1 MDYKIKVENS
11 GDRIDKYLA
20 KNLELSRST
29 IKKLIDENKVFVNGQ
44 AVKSSY
50 KVSIDDLIVFTYIE
64 EKINLV
70 PKKMDLDIIYEDE
83 SILVVNKKKDTIVHP
98 ASNDQDETLVNGL
111 IYKYPELKDLDPVRP
126 GIVHRL
132 DKDTSG
138 ALVVAKNKEAFD
150 NLVDQFTKR
159 QVVRKYYALVHGRIE
174 NEIEIDKKI
183 GRNEKD
189 RIKMAVNE
197 KNGKEAISLVSP
209 IKIFNDYTLV
219 EVELKT
225 GRTHQ
230 IRVHMA
236 SINHPVVGD
245 LVYGRANKFG
255 IKTQLLHAYCLEFI
269 HPRTGETIKITT
281 DLPNDFKDF
290 IKRIEDE
297 ENIKPRWNEK
307 GHI

>member
-1 MDYKIKVENS
+1 MDYKIKVAKTGE
-11 GDRIDKYLA
+11 RIDKYLA
-20 KNLELSRST
+20 NNLELSRST
-29 IKKLIDENKVFVNGQ
+29 IKKIIDENKVFVNGQ

-50 KVSIDDLIVFTYIE
+50 KVNIDDLIVFTYIE

-70 PKKMDLDIIYEDE
+70 PKKMDLEIIYEDE
-83 SILVVNKKKDTIVHP
+83 DILVVNKKKDTIVHP
-98 ASNDQDETLVNGL
+98 ASNDQQDTLVNGL
-111 IYKYPELKDLDPVRP
+111 IYKYPELKNLDEVRP

-138 ALVVAKNKEAFD
+138 ALVVAKTQAAFD

-159 QVVRKYYALVHGRIE
+159 QVIRKYYAIVHGRIE
-174 NEIEIDKKI
+174 NELEINKKI

-189 RIKMAVNE
+189 RVKMAVNE
-197 KNGKEAISLVSP
+197 KNGKEAISLVRP
-209 IKIFNDYTLV
+209 IKVFGAYSLV

-245 LVYGRANKFG
+245 LVYGRENKYG
-255 IKTQLLHAYCLEFI
+255 IKTQLLHAYCLELV
-269 HPRTGETIKITT
+269 HPQTGEALKFST
-281 DLPNDFKDF
+281 DLPEDFKDF

-297 ENIKPRWNEK
+297 ENINPR
-307 GHI
+307 

>member
-64 EKINLV
+64 EKIKLV

-98 ASNDQDETLVNGL
+98 ASNDQQDTLVNGL

-297 ENIKPRWNEK
+297 ENIKPR
-307 GHI
+307 

>member
-1 MDYKIKVENS
+1 MDYKIKVAKAGE
-11 GDRIDKYLA
+11 RIDKYLA
-20 KNLELSRST
+20 NNLELSRST
-29 IKKLIDENKVFVNGQ
+29 IKKTIDENKVFVNGQ
-44 AVKSSY
+44 TVKSSY
-50 KVSIDDLIVFTYIE
+50 KVNIDDLIVFTYIE

-83 SILVVNKKKDTIVHP
+83 SILLVNKKKDTIVHP
-98 ASNDQDETLVNGL
+98 ASNDQDHTLVNGL
-111 IYKYPELKDLDPVRP
+111 IYKYPELKNLDPIRP

-138 ALVVAKNKEAFD
+138 ALVVAKNKAAFD

-159 QVVRKYYALVHGRIE
+159 QVVRKYYAIVHSRIE
-174 NEIEIDKKI
+174 NELEINRKI

-189 RIKMAVNE
+189 RTKMAVNE
-197 KNGKEAISLVSP
+197 KNGKEAISLVRP
-209 IKIFNDYTLV
+209 IESFGPYSLV

-245 LVYGRANKFG
+245 LVYGRDNNYG
-255 IKTQLLHAYCLEFI
+255 IKTQLLHAYYLELV
-269 HPRTGETIKITT
+269 HPKTGHVLKFTT
-281 DLPNDFKDF
+281 DLPEDFKDF

-297 ENIKPRWNEK
+297 ENINPR
-307 GHI
+307 

>member
-11 GDRIDKYLA
+11 GERIDKYLA

-29 IKKLIDENKVFVNGQ
+29 IKKLIDENEVFVNGQ

-83 SILVVNKKKDTIVHP
+83 DILVVNKSKNTIVHP
-98 ASNDQDETLVNGL
+98 ASNDQDDTLVNGL
-111 IYKYPELKDLDPVRP
+111 IYKYPELKTLDPIRP

-138 ALVVAKNKEAFD
+138 ALVVAKNKEAYD

-159 QVVRKYYALVHGRIE
+159 QVIRKYYAIVHGRLE
-174 NEIEIDKKI
+174 NKIEINKKI

-197 KNGKEAISLVSP
+197 KNGKEAISLVEP
-209 IKIFNDYTLV
+209 VKVFGDYTLV

-245 LVYGRANKFG
+245 LVYGRENKFA
-255 IKTQLLHAYCLEFI
+255 IKTQLLHAYCLEFS
-269 HPRTGETIKITT
+269 HPKTGEQIKITT
-281 DLPNDFKDF
+281 DLPDDFKDF

-297 ENIKPRWNEK
+297 ENIKPR
-307 GHI
+307 

>member
-11 GDRIDKYLA
+11 GERIDKYLA
-20 KNLELSRST
+20 NNLELSRST

-50 KVSIDDLIVFTYIE
+50 KISIDDLIVFTYIE

-83 SILVVNKKKDTIVHP
+83 DILVVNKSKDTIVHP
-98 ASNDQDETLVNGL
+98 ASNNQDDTLVNGL
-111 IYKYPELKDLDPVRP
+111 IYKYPELKNLDLVRP

-138 ALVVAKNKEAFD
+138 ALVLAKNKEAYD

-159 QVVRKYYALVHGRIE
+159 QVGRKYYAIVHGRIE
-174 NEIEIDKKI
+174 NEIEINKKI

-209 IKIFNDYTLV
+209 VRVFGAYTLV

-230 IRVHMA
+230 IRVHLA

-245 LVYGRANKFG
+245 LVYGRENKYG
-255 IKTQLLHAYCLEFI
+255 VKTQLLHAYCLEFT
-269 HPRTGETIKITT
+269 HPKTGKQIKITT
-281 DLPNDFKDF
+281 DLPDDFKDF

-297 ENIKPRWNEK
+297 ENIKPR
-307 GHI
+307 

>member
-64 EKINLV
+64 EKIKLV

-98 ASNDQDETLVNGL
+98 ASNDQQDTLVNGL

-269 HPRTGETIKITT
+269 HPRTGETIKIAT
-281 DLPNDFKDF
+281 DLPDDFKDF

-297 ENIKPRWNEK
+297 ENIKPR
-307 GHI
+307 

>member
-1 MDYKIKVENS
+1 MDYKIKVAAGGE
-11 GDRIDKYLA
+11 RIDKYLA

-64 EKINLV
+64 EKINLL

-83 SILVVNKKKDTIVHP
+83 DILVVNKKKDTIVHP

-138 ALVVAKNKEAFD
+138 ALVVAKNKEAYD

-159 QVVRKYYALVHGRIE
+159 QVIRKYYAIVHGRIE
-174 NEIEIDKKI
+174 NEIEINKKI

-197 KNGKEAISLVSP
+197 KNGKEAISLVVP
-209 IKIFNDYTLV
+209 IKVFGAYTLV

-236 SINHPVVGD
+236 SISHPVVGD

-255 IKTQLLHAYCLEFI
+255 IKTQLLHAYCLEFT
-269 HPRTGETIKITT
+269 HPKRGEQIKITT
-281 DLPNDFKDF
+281 DLPDDFKDF

-297 ENIKPRWNEK
+297 ENIKPR
-307 GHI
+307 

>member
-1 MDYKIKVENS
+1 MDYKIKVAKAGE
-11 GDRIDKYLA
+11 RIDKYLA
-20 KNLELSRST
+20 NNLELSRST
-29 IKKLIDENKVFVNGQ
+29 IKKIIDAKKVFVNGQ

-50 KVSIDDLIVFTYIE
+50 KVNIDDLIVFTYIE

-70 PKKMDLDIIYEDE
+70 PKKMDLDIIYED
-83 SILVVNKKKDTIVHP
+83 SDILVVNKKKDTIVHP
-98 ASNDQDETLVNGL
+98 ASNEQDDTLVNGL
-111 IYKYPELKDLDPVRP
+111 IYKYPELKSLDKVRP

-138 ALVVAKNKEAFD
+138 ALVVAKNKEAYD
-150 NLVDQFTKR
+150 NLVNQFTKR
-159 QVVRKYYALVHGRIE
+159 QVIRKYYAIVHGRIE
-174 NEIEIDKKI
+174 NEIEINKKI

-189 RIKMAVNE
+189 RVKMAVNE
-197 KNGKEAISLVSP
+197 KNGKEAISLVRP
-209 IKIFNDYTLV
+209 IKGFGFYSLV

-245 LVYGRANKFG
+245 LIYGRDNKYG
-255 IKTQLLHAYCLEFI
+255 IKTQLLHAYYLELV
-269 HPRTGETIKITT
+269 HPKTGEVLKFST
-281 DLPNDFKDF
+281 DLPEDFKDF

-297 ENIKPRWNEK
+297 ENIKPR
-307 GHI
+307 